1 MKTTAAVLVETG
13 KPLELME
20 IEVPKL
26 KDGQVLVE
34 VLYSGVCRT
43 QVLECR
49 GHRGED
55 KFLPHCLGHEGTGK
69 VLEVGE
75 GVTKVNEDDYVLL
88 SWMKGGGYDVPGT
101 VYGTDGNRVNAGGI
115 ATFMNYSVISE
126 NRLTRINGSLP
137 LDQAA
142 LLGCAVPTGFG
153 VLKNTITAQ
162 EGDSIA
168 VFGVGGIGQC
178 VVQAAKIAGCD
189 PIIAVDLFDD
199 KLVTARS
206 VGATHL
212 FNPNECD
219 PVKEIIKIAGGGM
232 DYAVE
237 ATGIPH
243 VMAQALASVRV
254 RGGSVVVIG
263 NAKEG
268 DLLYLDPHELN
279 MGKKIFGTWGGD
291 NDPDKDFPEYID
303 MFRSGV
309 IDLAP
314 LITQSYTLEQ
324 VNQAIDDLDTGKT
337 LRPIIQTSTGFN

>member
-13 KPLELME
+13 KPLELMDIE
-20 IEVPKL
+20 IPKL
-26 KDGQVLVE
+26 KEGQVLVD
-34 VLYSGVCRT
+34 VLYSGICRT

-49 GHRGED
+49 GHKGED

-69 VLEVGE
+69 VLEVGI
-75 GVTKVNEDDYVLL
+75 GVTKVKEDDYVLL
-88 SWMKGGGYDVPGT
+88 SWMKGEGYDVPGT
-101 VYGTDGNRVNAGGI
+101 VYGSNGYRINAGGI
-115 ATFMNYSVISE
+115 TTFMNQSVISE

-137 LDQAA
+137 LDEAA

-153 VLKNTITAQ
+153 VLRNTVIAKK
-162 EGDSIA
+162 GDSVV
-168 VFGVGGIGQC
+168 VFGVVGIGQC
-178 VVQAAKIAGCD
+178 FVQGAKIAGCD
-189 PIIAVDLFDD
+189 PIIAVDLFYD
-199 KLVTARS
+199 KLVTAKS

-212 FNPNECD
+212 INPTECD
-219 PVKEIIKIAGGGM
+219 PIEEIRKISADGL

-237 ATGIPH
+237 ATGIPR

-254 RGGSVVVIG
+254 RGGSVIVIG

-268 DLLYLDPHELN
+268 DLLQLNPHELN
-279 MGKKIFGTWGGD
+279 MGKNILGTWGGD
-291 NDPDKDFPEYID
+291 NDPDKDFPEYLE
-303 MFRSGV
+303 MFESGV

-337 LRPIIQTSTGFN
+337 LRPIIQTSNGFN

>member
-26 KDGQVLVE
+26 KEGQVLVE

-69 VLEVGE
+69 VLETGK
-75 GVTKVNEDDYVLL
+75 GVTKVKDGDHVLL
-88 SWMKGGGYDVPGT
+88 SWMKGEGYDIPGT
-101 VYGTDGNRVNAGGI
+101 LYGANGNRVNAGGI
-115 ATFMNYSVISE
+115 TTFMNQSVISE
-126 NRLTRINGSLP
+126 NRLTKIDGSLP

-153 VLKNTITAQ
+153 VLKNTVTVQ
-162 EGDSIA
+162 KGDSVA

-178 VVQAAKIAGCD
+178 VVQGAKIAGCD

-206 VGATHL
+206 AGATHL
-212 FNPNECD
+212 VNPTECD
-219 PVKEIIKIAGGGM
+219 PIEEIRKITGSGL

-237 ATGIPH
+237 ATGIPQ
-243 VMAQALASVRV
+243 VMAQALASVRA

-268 DLLYLDPHELN
+268 ELLQLDPHELN
-279 MGKKIFGTWGGD
+279 MGKNIFGTWGGE

-303 MFRSGV
+303 MFKSGV

-314 LITQSYTLEQ
+314 LITQTYTLEQ

-337 LRPIIQTSTGFN
+337 LRPIIQTSNGSD

>member
-1 MKTTAAVLVETG
+1 MKTTAAVLIETG
-13 KPLELME
+13 KPLELMA

-49 GHRGED
+49 GLRGED

-69 VLEVGE
+69 VLETGK
-75 GVTKVNEDDYVLL
+75 GVTKVKEGDHVLL
-88 SWMKGGGYDVPGT
+88 SWMKGEGYDVPGS
-101 VYGTDGNRVNAGGI
+101 VYGTDGNRVNAGAI
-115 ATFMNYSVISE
+115 TTFMSESVISE
-126 NRLTRINGSLP
+126 NRLIRIDGSIP
-137 LDQAA
+137 MDQAA
-142 LLGCAVPTGFG
+142 LIGCAVPTGFG
-153 VLKNTITAQ
+153 VLKNTVTAKT
-162 EGDSIA
+162 GDSVV

-199 KLVTARS
+199 KLVTAKRA
-206 VGATHL
+206 GATHVI
-212 FNPNECD
+212 NPTECD
-219 PVKEIIKIAGGGM
+219 PVEEIRRIAGGGL

-237 ATGIPH
+237 ATGIPQ
-243 VMAQALASVRV
+243 VMVQALASVRV

-268 DLLYLDPHELN
+268 DMLQFDPHELN
-279 MGKKIFGTWGGD
+279 MGKNIFGTWGGD

-303 MFRSGV
+303 MFKSGV

-314 LITQSYTLEQ
+314 FVTKIYTLEQ
-324 VNQAIDDLDTGKT
+324 INQAIDDLDSGKT
-337 LRPIIQTSTGFN
+337 LRPIIQTTIGLN